1 MRHQPPRHRTLLHF
15 RFQRPRQVLDLRR
28 QLVE

>member
-1 MRHQPPRHRTLLHF
+1 MRHQPSRYRTLLHF
-15 RFQRPRQVLDLRR
+15 LFQRSRQFLDLRR